1 MSNNRSSKFLPP
13 LKSIADFQTLQTM
26 REAINSLLNGKMI
39 GGDIIY
45 SDSNVVYAPGTGGG
59 KVSQFQVV
67 SDGGDWYN
75 CNSFDGVTAG
85 GEIVKVAKHQEL
97 RCILPSATPAGGAY
111 ETKIIRGVT
120 YTYTYNAVAGAT
132 ADGVNVVEYTRGV
145 TGSDSSA
152 ETDFITPCLNV
163 GDIIS
168 AFQTTFA
175 SPADL
180 VDVTWQALA
189 DGRAWASL

>member
-13 LKSIADFQTLQTM
+13 LKSIADFQGLQAM
-26 REAINSLLNGKMI
+26 NQAVNSLLNGKMI

-45 SDSNVVYAPGTGGG
+45 ADSNVVYISGAGG

-67 SDGGDWYN
+67 SDGGDYYK
-75 CNSFDGVTAG
+75 CYSFDGLTAG
-85 GEIVKVAKHQEL
+85 TQIIKVAKHQEL
-97 RCILPSATPAGGAY
+97 RCILPTATPAGGAY
-111 ETKIIRGVT
+111 ATKIIRGVT
-120 YTYTYNAVAGAT
+120 YTYTYNAVASVT

-152 ETDFITPCLNV
+152 ETDYVTPCLNV

-175 SPADL
+175 GPADL
-180 VDVTWQALA
+180 VDVAWQALA
-189 DGRAWASL
+189 DGRAWAKL